1 MNVISAE
8 TKPNWGF
15 CLVEYDSIQSAAF
28 AKQQLNNGTI
38 KVFGSDIIFDWA
50 DPNEAK
56 MHKIVDGVGSQAEQ
70 KTKIDSSS
78 KVNLYLDYNSIFA
91 N

>member
-8 TKPNWGF
+8 TKPNWGV

-28 AKQQLNNGTI
+28 AKQQLGTI
-38 KVFGSDIIFDWA
+38 KVFGSDIIVDCA

-56 MHKIVDGVGSQAEQ
+56 KNKVVDGAAKR
-70 KTKIDSSS
+70 KTKIDSS